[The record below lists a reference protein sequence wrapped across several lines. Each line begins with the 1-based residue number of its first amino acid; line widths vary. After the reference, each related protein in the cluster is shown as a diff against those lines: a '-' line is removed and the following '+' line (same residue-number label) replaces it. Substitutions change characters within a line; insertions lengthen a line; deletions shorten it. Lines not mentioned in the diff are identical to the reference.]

1 MINDFHLT
9 CSLEDDGEGFSS
21 NIKLKEPLH
30 LHGKWEVALVEMISE
45 LSNGIELDVAKTSA
59 DFWGY
64 NMFFVVGAVKV
75 GYNDVN
81 VRIAISNEYTRMW
94 NQAADKRDHYTVLR
108 KLSHALRNKPT
119 SGTKHKFTMSEIIS
133 MLNEDIKEQE
143 ESMKNR
149 VEELGLRWE
158 GVPKLS
164 VFNNRKIK
172 IEFPKYIKMIG
183 VGKKLCKLLGFINN
197 LKKFNDY
204 MSVVCKRKAV
214 PISCPF
220 TGKYQEQPLYEYRFN
235 GLEPLSYVISDED
248 FQVNSDGKNMFIYCT
263 LLDYRIVGSITTP
276 LLRFTPLKIDKH
288 TIDLIDF
295 ENLFYYPL
303 LYNDINEFGIKVL
316 NELGQEI
323 KFYNTRPTFLLH
335 FRRRNV

>member
-1 MINDFHLT
+1 MN
-9 CSLEDDGEGFSS
+9 
-21 NIKLKEPLH
+21 
-30 LHGKWEVALVEMISE
+30 
-45 LSNGIELDVAKTSA
+45 
-59 DFWGY
+59 
-64 NMFFVVGAVKV
+64 
-75 GYNDVN
+75 
-81 VRIAISNEYTRMW
+81 
-94 NQAADKRDHYTVLR
+94 
-108 KLSHALRNKPT
+108 
-119 SGTKHKFTMSEIIS
+119 EIIS
-133 MLNEDIKEQE
+133 MLNEDIKDQE

-183 VGKKLCKLLGFINN
+183 IGKKLCKLLGFINN
-197 LKKFNDY
+197 LKDFNDY
-204 MSVVCKRKAV
+204 MSVVCKRKAL

-220 TGKYQEQPLYEYRFN
+220 NGKYQERLLYEYRFN
-235 GLEPLSYVISDED
+235 GLEPLSYVISVED
-248 FQVNSDGKNMFIYCT
+248 FEVNSDWKNMFIYCT

-276 LLRFTPLKIDKH
+276 LLRFTPLKIDKD

-316 NELGQEI
+316 NELRQDI